1 MSYGALVSALNSGE
15 KRHFQS
21 AELTALTASGL
32 VTLNDALSAPAGP
45 VGTQVPGSVQGHLAH
60 SCCHG
65 GVRDQGSAGP
75 DRPQNQAKEE
85 AQVCQGQHACYGQD
99 PG

>member
-21 AELTALTASGL
+21 AKLTALTASGL

-60 SCCHG
+60 SCCRG

-85 AQVCQGQHACYGQD
+85 GEGCLMTSRCMLRAA
-99 PG
+99 